1 MMELR
6 LLGPVEV
13 NGEDGRDL
21 EPLRAQPKRFALLA
35 YLALPRPGTFY
46 RRDTLLAL
54 LWPDLDQSRARSAL
68 RKMLY
73 YLRRTLRNG
82 VVVTRGNEEI
92 GLDPQKVWCDVAAFE
107 EAVERGDLE
116 AALRLYRGDLLEGF
130 FLSNG
135 PEFEEWLEA
144 ERTRLKRQA
153 VTVAWTLAESKAQ
166 GGERDDATRYA
177 RRAVALAP
185 DDETGIQRLIKLLD
199 GLGDRG
205 GALREYR
212 DYAKRFREEFESE
225 PSPETQA
232 LITAVRARAEA
243 NEISVVAES
252 HAEEPAAEPTEPGDG
267 PTRHGGDL
275 RYEARSRARWRIP
288 ALVAGLAVVFVAV
301 FVGQRSESQN
311 QGVVYSWMAR
321 SKPPPSLVIL
331 PFTPPSADSVS
342 IEFVRG
348 LMAEMVGNLSRVAG
362 LRTLSYERAALL
374 HDADSGPIEIA
385 DSLGATAVL
394 SGTVRRQGGSVRIVA
409 TLLDRATEEYI
420 WSGTYEA
427 PLDDVFVVQ
436 ADMANDIASALSVEL
451 TAPLKVYDRK
461 AGPATAAAALLT
473 RAQDLHR
480 FGWGNADVQQSAA
493 LTHRDVL
500 VDSALALDPSYADA
514 WALKAIYSLRPES
527 LGGINFKLM
536 DSAIFWSERAIR
548 LDPGPTG
555 YRAAGRVFRARD
567 QMHEAFTLHQHAA
580 QLDPSNSN
588 LDGFETMA
596 AAIGRLDV
604 AALAK
609 ETMANRHPGPLY
621 RNALARISVLL
632 GDYESADR
640 WFSALEP
647 LLGANS
653 QHAGLALLAGFPDSA
668 EARLDRVLAEKDLHD
683 RIWFKRERIGRLYI
697 ALRQFARAQSI
708 FEELLDAPEWTDDY
722 YYGDFVTTNLG
733 FTRLMLG
740 DTTTAEQL
748 FQRSMTYD
756 DSMLGAGADWFAPRY
771 DKARVHALRGETRKA
786 LRWLEE
792 AVDVGWRYYYNI
804 NSGRTDPMLA
814 SLYGNR
820 RFERLMDRVK
830 NEVDSMLARLDAM

>member
-68 RKMLY
+68 RKILY

-153 VTVAWTLAESKAQ
+153 VTAAWTLAESKAQ
-166 GGERDDATRYA
+166 GGERDEATRYA

-252 HAEEPAAEPTEPGDG
+252 HAEEPAAELTEPGDD

-342 IEFVRG
+342 VEFVRG

-374 HDADSGPIEIA
+374 HDAGSGPIEIA
-385 DSLGATAVL
+385 DSLGASAVL

-451 TAPLKVYDRK
+451 TAPLKMYDRK
-461 AGPATAAAALLT
+461 AGPATEAAALIA
-473 RAQDLHR
+473 RAVDLYL
-480 FGWGNADVQQSAA
+480 FGVDNADAQSTAFA
-493 LTHRDVL
+493 HRDAL
-500 VDSALALDPSYADA
+500 VDSVIGLDPSNADA
-514 WALKAIYSLRPES
+514 WALKAKYSVWNGWQMNL
-527 LGGINFKLM
+527 NLM
-536 DSAIFWSERAIR
+536 DSAISWSERA
-548 LDPGPTG
+548 LQLGPGSHG
-555 YRAAGRVFRARD
+555 YHAAGMVFRIRN
-567 QMHEAFTLHQHAA
+567 QMHKGFTLHQSAVE
-580 QLDPSNSN
+580 LDPNSG
-588 LDGFETMA
+588 LVGFETSA

-609 ETMANRHPGPLY
+609 ETMANRNSGPLH

-683 RIWFKRERIGRLYI
+683 RSWFKRERIGRLYI

-708 FEELLDAPEWTDDY
+708 FEALPDAPEWTVDY

-740 DTTTAEQL
+740 DTTMAERL

-756 DSMLGAGADWFAPRY
+756 DSILGAGADWFAPRY